1 MKELQMTLLFLF
13 RDNQILLAMKKR
25 GFGVGK
31 YNGIGGKLEP
41 GETVEQAMIRE
52 TGEEIMVKPTQYKKC
67 GLTKFDEYRNGEHTM
82 VYVHVFTA
90 DAFEGEP
97 QETEEMRPVWVDLD
111 KIPWEQMY
119 ATDRAW
125 LPLVLEKRSYFEAE
139 FKFDL
144 EHKLI
149 DQKIEIK

>member
-41 GETVEQAMIRE
+41 GETVEQAMVRE
-52 TGEEIMVKPTQYKKC
+52 TQEEITVTPTQYKKC
-67 GLTKFDEYRNGEHTM
+67 GVTKFDEYRDGEHIM
-82 VYVHVFTA
+82 VYVHVFIA
-90 DAFEGEP
+90 DSFEGEP
-97 QETEEMRPVWVDLD
+97 QETEEMRPVWVDVD

-119 ATDRAW
+119 ATDREW
-125 LPLVLEKRSYFEAE
+125 LPIVLENRGYFEAE
-139 FKFDL
+139 FKFDVNHNL
-144 EHKLI
+144 L